1 MEKFKYNTIDEA
13 IAAIKAGQ
21 MVLVTDDED
30 RENEGDFIVAAE
42 KITPEIVNFMLHNGR
57 GVLCAPLTED
67 RCRELDLD
75 MMVGNNTSLLGTP
88 FTVTVDYLHDGCT
101 TGVSIHDRAATI
113 RALVDPN
120 AKPEDFGRPGHINPL
135 RARNK
140 GVLRRPGHTEAT
152 IDLARM
158 AGMRPGGALIEI
170 MNEDGTMARL
180 PQLLEIADRFGLKIV
195 SIADIIA
202 YRLRTESIV
211 EKGEEVALIGPSGS
225 GKSTFLR
232 CLNLLEMPDSGTVEF
247 EGHVLNQKG
256 VDINQYRRRMG
267 MVFQSFNVFP
277 HMSCIDNITMAP
289 VLQKLKTKEEAT
301 AQAEELLHKKGAS
314 VVLYDGNDKL
324 EKEEILKKLESRDS
338 VEVVLGELPEEMLD
352 SLDLVVLSPGVPTDL
367 PIVLKMKEKEIPVIG
382 EVELAY
388 QVSRGK
394 VLAIT
399 GTNGKTTTT
408 SLLGEIMKAYQP
420 EVKVVGNIGTP
431 YTSAAL
437 DTTDDTVTVAEI
449 SSFQLETIKEFHP
462 AASAITNITEDHLN
476 RHHTME
482 EYIRVKE
489 CITENQTMDD
499 LCVLNYE
506 DEILRPF
513 GEKLMTE
520 KKVQVMYFSSLRA
533 LKDGIYY
540 QDGEIRIAKNGETE
554 LLTRTDDLKLLGLH
568 NFENVMVASAMAL
581 HAGVPMETVRKVIQE
596 FAGVEHRIE
605 YVCEKDGVAY
615 YNDSKGTNPDAAIK
629 GIQAMNR
636 PTLLIGGGYDKQS
649 TYEEWIQAFDGKVRF
664 LVLIGDTKEKI
675 AKAARSV
682 GFNDII
688 MADNLKEA
696 VQICHDKA
704 NAGDAV
710 LLSPACASWD
720 QFKSYEQRGELFKE
734 YVRAL

>member
-1 MEKFKYNTIDEA
+1 MKFKD
-13 IAAIKAGQ
+13 KK
-21 MVLVTDDED
+21 VLVF
-30 RENEGDFIVAAE
+30 GSGI
-42 KITPEIVNFMLHNGR
+42 
-57 GVLCAPLTED
+57 
-67 RCRELDLD
+67 
-75 MMVGNNTSLLGTP
+75 S
-88 FTVTVDYLHDGCT
+88 
-101 TGVSIHDRAATI
+101 GVSAA
-113 RALVDPN
+113 ALLLQ
-120 AKPEDFGRPGHINPL
+120 E
-135 RARNK
+135 
-140 GVLRRPGHTEAT
+140 
-152 IDLARM
+152 
-158 AGMRPGGALIEI
+158 GAE
-170 MNEDGTMARL
+170 
-180 PQLLEIADRFGLKIV
+180 
-195 SIADIIA
+195 
-202 YRLRTESIV
+202 
-211 EKGEEVALIGPSGS
+211 
-225 GKSTFLR
+225 
-232 CLNLLEMPDSGTVEF
+232 
-247 EGHVLNQKG
+247 
-256 VDINQYRRRMG
+256 
-267 MVFQSFNVFP
+267 
-277 HMSCIDNITMAP
+277 
-289 VLQKLKTKEEAT
+289 
-301 AQAEELLHKKGAS
+301 
-314 VVLYDGNDKL
+314 VVLYDGNDRL
-324 EKEEILKKLESRDS
+324 DAAGIKEQIEGQAKGS
-338 VEVVLGELPEEMLD
+338 VSVVLGAFPEALLSEL
-352 SLDLVVLSPGVPTDL
+352 SLVVMSPGVPTDL
-367 PIVLKMKEKEIPVIG
+367 PSVNQMRDAGIPIWGEI
-382 EVELAY
+382 ELAY
-388 QVSRGK
+388 VLGK
-394 VLAIT
+394 GDVLAIT

-408 SLLGEIMKAYQP
+408 ALLGAIMKNFR
-420 EVKVVGNIGTP
+420 ESTFVVGNIGNP
-431 YTSAAL
+431 YTSVVRE
-437 DTTDDTVTVAEI
+437 TKDDSVIVAEM
-449 SSFQLETIKEFHP
+449 SSFQLETIHTFCPKV
-462 AASAITNITEDHLN
+462 SAILNITPDHLN

-513 GEKLMTE
+513 GEKLMAE

-554 LLTRTDDLKLLGLH
+554 LLTRTDDLRLLGLH

>member
-1 MEKFKYNTIDEA
+1 MKFKD
-13 IAAIKAGQ
+13 KK
-21 MVLVTDDED
+21 VLVF
-30 RENEGDFIVAAE
+30 GSGI
-42 KITPEIVNFMLHNGR
+42 
-57 GVLCAPLTED
+57 
-67 RCRELDLD
+67 
-75 MMVGNNTSLLGTP
+75 S
-88 FTVTVDYLHDGCT
+88 
-101 TGVSIHDRAATI
+101 GVSAA
-113 RALVDPN
+113 ALLLQ
-120 AKPEDFGRPGHINPL
+120 E
-135 RARNK
+135 
-140 GVLRRPGHTEAT
+140 
-152 IDLARM
+152 
-158 AGMRPGGALIEI
+158 GAE
-170 MNEDGTMARL
+170 
-180 PQLLEIADRFGLKIV
+180 
-195 SIADIIA
+195 
-202 YRLRTESIV
+202 
-211 EKGEEVALIGPSGS
+211 
-225 GKSTFLR
+225 
-232 CLNLLEMPDSGTVEF
+232 
-247 EGHVLNQKG
+247 
-256 VDINQYRRRMG
+256 
-267 MVFQSFNVFP
+267 
-277 HMSCIDNITMAP
+277 
-289 VLQKLKTKEEAT
+289 
-301 AQAEELLHKKGAS
+301 
-314 VVLYDGNDKL
+314 VVLYDGNDRL
-324 EKEEILKKLESRDS
+324 DAAGIKEQIEGQAKGS
-338 VEVVLGELPEEMLD
+338 VSVVLGAFPEALLSEL
-352 SLDLVVLSPGVPTDL
+352 SLVVMSPGVPTDL
-367 PIVLKMKEKEIPVIG
+367 PSVNQMRDAGIPIWGEI
-382 EVELAY
+382 ELAY
-388 QVSRGK
+388 VLGK
-394 VLAIT
+394 GDVLAIT

-408 SLLGEIMKAYQP
+408 ALLGAIMKNFR
-420 EVKVVGNIGTP
+420 ESTFVVGNIGNP
-431 YTSAAL
+431 YTSVVRE
-437 DTTDDTVTVAEI
+437 TKDDSVIVAEM
-449 SSFQLETIKEFHP
+449 SSFQLETIHTFCPKV
-462 AASAITNITEDHLN
+462 SAILNITPDHLN

-513 GEKLMTE
+513 GEKLMAE

-675 AKAARSV
+675 AKAARNV